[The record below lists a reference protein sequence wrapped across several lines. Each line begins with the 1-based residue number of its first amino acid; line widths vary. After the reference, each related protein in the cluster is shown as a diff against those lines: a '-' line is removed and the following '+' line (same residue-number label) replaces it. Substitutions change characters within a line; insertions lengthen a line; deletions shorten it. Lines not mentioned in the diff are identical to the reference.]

1 MSIEQELARGAG
13 ISIINLVDSLIE
25 KAHDMR
31 ASDIHIGPGA
41 ADARVRF
48 RVDGVLNEA
57 YRLPRDVFDQAI
69 SRIKVIAGLRI
80 DEHQAAQ
87 DGRFRLL
94 FPQSDE
100 FVDIRVSIAPAYH
113 GEHVV
118 MRLLS
123 DHHEAFTLE
132 NLGFTETDRERI
144 ERAIRKPS
152 GMILATGPT
161 GSGKTTTLYTLIKLL
176 NTHDISIV
184 TIEDPIEYAIQ
195 GIEQIQVSSGSG
207 LTFAAG
213 LRTILR
219 QDPNII
225 MVGEIRDAET
235 ASIAVNTA
243 LTGHLL
249 LSTLHTNDASTTLA
263 RLMEMRIEPYLVAS
277 TVSVAIGQRLVRKL
291 CESCKEAYAHDAA
304 ERALLEKMKDA
315 GKMKTLYRAKG
326 CKKCSM
332 TGYQGRVSINEV
344 LEVSDEIREAILRR
358 ASASE
363 IKEIGR
369 KQGMRTMLEDGL
381 GKVSRGVT
389 ALSEVLRAAND

>member
-1 MSIEQELARGAG
+1 
-13 ISIINLVDSLIE
+13 
-25 KAHDMR
+25 
-31 ASDIHIGPGA
+31 
-41 ADARVRF
+41 
-48 RVDGVLNEA
+48 
-57 YRLPRDVFDQAI
+57 
-69 SRIKVIAGLRI
+69 
-80 DEHQAAQ
+80 
-87 DGRFRLL
+87 
-94 FPQSDE
+94 
-100 FVDIRVSIAPAYH
+100 
-113 GEHVV
+113 
-118 MRLLS
+118 
-123 DHHEAFTLE
+123 
-132 NLGFTETDRERI
+132 
-144 ERAIRKPS
+144 
-152 GMILATGPT
+152 
-161 GSGKTTTLYTLIKLL
+161 
-176 NTHDISIV
+176 
-184 TIEDPIEYAIQ
+184 
-195 GIEQIQVSSGSG
+195 
-207 LTFAAG
+207 
-213 LRTILR
+213 
-219 QDPNII
+219 